1 MSWRPHPRN
10 ADTDPDHPRG
20 WAADDRSGFQTNLH
34 KLRFQMQ
41 WAGNQLINT
50 QLLVGEDNY
59 DKPQEQLRTLI
70 LPADPAPLFN
80 ARPEN
85 YVVDET
91 DWLSTGVRPD
101 NPNDI
106 LETQDGELIVTQP
119 SATEAESEGTG

>member
-1 MSWRPHPRN
+1 
-10 ADTDPDHPRG
+10 
-20 WAADDRSGFQTNLH
+20 
-34 KLRFQMQ
+34 MQ